1 MKTILVIE
9 DDININRMICDLL
22 KLNDYFPLSASTP
35 DEALKKINS
44 KVDLILLDLMLP
56 KISGK
61 ELIRD
66 LKQYRDIPVIIV
78 SAISDV
84 NMKVTLFEL
93 GADDYITKPFH
104 NQELLSRIKL
114 ALKHHQKEEQEITT
128 YKDIILNDQEFRAEC
143 NQQDLKFSKTE
154 YDIIKLLITHPNQV
168 ITKSML
174 FEQVWGDDE
183 SADENTLNVHISK
196 IRTKLKKCNPNE
208 EYIETIWKIGYKL
221 K

>member
-9 DDININRMICDLL
+9 DDININQMISDLL
-22 KLNDYFPLSASTP
+22 KLNDYIPLSALSP
-35 DEALKKINS
+35 DEALKKLNN

-56 KISGK
+56 KINGK

-84 NMKVTLFEL
+84 DMKVTLFEL

-114 ALKHHQKEEQEITT
+114 ALKHHQKEESELTT
-128 YKDIILNDQEFRAEC
+128 YKDIILNDKEFQAKC
-143 NQQDLKFSKTE
+143 QQQDLKLSKTE
-154 YDIIKLLITHPNQV
+154 YDILKLLITHSHQV
-168 ITKSML
+168 VTKTMF
-174 FEQVWGDDE
+174 FEQVWDDYQ

-196 IRTKLKKCNPNE
+196 IRSKLKKCNPDE

>member
-114 ALKHHQKEEQEITT
+114 ALKHHQKEEKEITT
-128 YKDIILNDQEFRAEC
+128 YKDIILNDKEFRAKC
-143 NQQDLKFSKTE
+143 NQQDLKLSKTE
-154 YDIIKLLITHPNQV
+154 YDIIKLLITHPHQV

>member
-1 MKTILVIE
+1 MKSILVIE
-9 DDININRMICDLL
+9 DDMNINRMICDLL
-22 KLNDYFPLSASTP
+22 KLNDYLPLSASTP

-61 ELIRD
+61 ELIYD

-84 NMKVTLFEL
+84 DMKVTLFEL

-114 ALKHHQKEEQEITT
+114 ALKHHQKEEKEIPT
-128 YKDIILNDQEFRAEC
+128 YKDIILDDKEFRAEC
-143 NQQDLKFSKTE
+143 KQQDLNLSKTE
-154 YDIIKLLITHPNQV
+154 YDIFKLLITHPHQV
-168 ITKSML
+168 VTKSML
-174 FEQVWGDDE
+174 FEQVWGDDQ

-196 IRTKLKKCNPNE
+196 IRAKLKKCNPNE